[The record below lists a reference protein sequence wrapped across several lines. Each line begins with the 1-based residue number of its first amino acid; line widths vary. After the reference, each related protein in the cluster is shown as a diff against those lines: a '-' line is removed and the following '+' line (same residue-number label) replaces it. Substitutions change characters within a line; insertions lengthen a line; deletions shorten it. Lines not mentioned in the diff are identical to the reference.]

1 MMELSDW
8 IWLIVAGIWVVT
20 RILPRLFRSKSNKG
34 PPAQPRQS
42 PAGGAPPPKMERQ
55 QHSRPGSYLPSFEGL
70 GRSKGGQ
77 PPPIEP
83 K

>member
-1 MMELSDW
+1 MTELSDW
-8 IWLIVAGIWVVT
+8 IWLIIAGIWVVT
-20 RILPRLFRSKSNKG
+20 RILPRLFRSKSDK
-34 PPAQPRQS
+34 AQPARRG
-42 PAGGAPPPKMERQ
+42 PRDIAGTQPVKAERQ